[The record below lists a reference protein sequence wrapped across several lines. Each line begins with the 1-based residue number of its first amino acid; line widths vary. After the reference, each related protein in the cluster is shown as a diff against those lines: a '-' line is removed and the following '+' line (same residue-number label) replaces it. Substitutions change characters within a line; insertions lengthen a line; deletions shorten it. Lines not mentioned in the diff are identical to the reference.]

1 MIVNMNMRS
10 NQEDSINDYLCD
22 TIASVFQ
29 TVQKVP
35 VGSGTNCEVFASD
48 RTDLTE
54 SLLTNTQSLTDS
66 NLQTMMQTVAN
77 GLTEHEKGNRILT
90 DDKAPVEVLGMK
102 VLDEIIGDELDYYR
116 DLYLSGENS
125 LLNLLK

>member
-1 MIVNMNMRS
+1 M
-10 NQEDSINDYLCD
+10 
-22 TIASVFQ
+22 
-29 TVQKVP
+29 
-35 VGSGTNCEVFASD
+35 FASD

-77 GLTEHEKGNRILT
+77 GLKKKKKGNRILT

-125 LLNLLK
+125 LINLLK